1 MNQHIS
7 ECMPDFALIIRCHEM
22 GLGKTVEMLALVLA
36 DQWPGLEI
44 QGAGQEA
51 GPQRNDM

>member
-7 ECMPDFALIIRCHEM
+7 ERMPDFALIIIIRCHEM

-36 DQWPGLEI
+36 NQWPGLEI
-44 QGAGQEA
+44 QEA
-51 GPQRNDM
+51 GPQRNGT